1 MQEREAQESQPISG
15 VFYDNSV
22 ISEIRS
28 QKEEKELSER
38 ATFLREIHNK
48 CLLDVERGIIT
59 NKQFVEIISRDKPR
73 KLIISVFSDE
83 IIKKRDEFR
92 QIISQKKAI
101 DHGFLLKEYLE
112 LQNKFRLGFLKK
124 FPKQS
129 MSSLT
134 HKSLKKDKFARS
146 FFSLEKAVLRYG
158 KKLTKNTALYSDF
171 IETLVSDSVVR
182 VFLSLLN
189 CNAISPEF
197 YDYARRTME
206 NMCAVLIK
214 TSKSNRSLD
223 VNLPCVMASLM
234 KNANAMLKPGEAFE
248 PLLRIE
254 DDIADPDL
262 QFFPFFGISA
272 EKARYPV
279 TVFTTESIS
288 RVRERLRVCS
298 AGLVEVGRN
307 LPRGLVLIR
316 GRTIIVDFSTKTY
329 VVIGTEEYL

>member
-1 MQEREAQESQPISG
+1 MSG

-22 ISEIRS
+22 ITEIRS
-28 QKEEKELSER
+28 QKEAKDRSEY
-38 ATFLREIHNK
+38 AVFLKEIHNK
-48 CLLDVERGIIT
+48 YLLNIDRGIIT
-59 NKQFVEIISRDKPR
+59 NKQFVEIISNDKPR
-73 KLIISVFSDE
+73 KLIISGFLNE
-83 IIKKRDEFR
+83 IVKKRDEFK

-101 DHGFLLKEYLE
+101 EYEFLLKKYFE

-124 FPKQS
+124 FPKES
-129 MSSLT
+129 ISSLT
-134 HKSLKKDKFARS
+134 HKSLKKDKFVRS
-146 FFSLEKAVLRYG
+146 FFCLEKAVLRYG
-158 KKLTKNTALYSDF
+158 KNLTKNNILYSDF
-171 IETLVSDSVVR
+171 IETLVSDSVIR

-189 CNAISPEF
+189 CSAISPEF

-206 NMCAVLIK
+206 NMCSVLIK

-262 QFFPFFGISA
+262 QFFPFFGISVN
-272 EKARYPV
+272 KTRYPV
-279 TVFTTESIS
+279 IVFTTESIN

-298 AGLVEVGRN
+298 AGLIEVGRN

-316 GRTIIVDFSTKTY
+316 GRTIVVDFYNKTY